1 MIYRVPISRTADT
14 ALRRH
19 GGNRIDL
26 VDTFRPR
33 DLFLPFLSVSS
44 LLFLSSLRRMT
55 ADTESPLPVDSAHV
69 FLSLSLSDVSSTPLK
84 SL

>member
-1 MIYRVPISRTADT
+1 
-14 ALRRH
+14 
-19 GGNRIDL
+19 
-26 VDTFRPR
+26 
-33 DLFLPFLSVSS
+33 
-44 LLFLSSLRRMT
+44 MT